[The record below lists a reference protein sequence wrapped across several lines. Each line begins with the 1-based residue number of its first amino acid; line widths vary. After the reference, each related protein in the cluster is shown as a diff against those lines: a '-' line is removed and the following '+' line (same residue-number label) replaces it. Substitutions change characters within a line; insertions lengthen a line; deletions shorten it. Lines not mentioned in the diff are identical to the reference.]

1 MINTIN
7 LLFHIPCVIIVAR
20 GCGGH
25 PVMDLDHKQ
34 PWLTSK
40 TFIRRYHFPRVS
52 SKICLSHKE
61 VKTYHFPITMFI
73 QCCLPVHAQLQA
85 RDGQPSERSP
95 ERLRRRHLSTCC
107 MTILRPASAY
117 CRMTIVTKSLAAS
130 GLAAM
135 LRLNMLVS
143 WLSILC
149 PPPYASGRSFVLY
162 CFRHRV
168 HHPCPCMS
176 ASLCVSIQAQAGRS

>member
-1 MINTIN
+1 
-7 LLFHIPCVIIVAR
+7 
-20 GCGGH
+20 
-25 PVMDLDHKQ
+25 MDLDHKQ

-61 VKTYHFPITMFI
+61 VKTYHFPITMYI

-143 WLSILC
+143 WLSIL
-149 PPPYASGRSFVLY
+149 PPSICIRQELRALLLQTPSTSSLS
-162 CFRHRV
+162 V
-168 HHPCPCMS
+168 HVCLSVCEHPS
-176 ASLCVSIQAQAGRS
+176 ASREKLKESSASMILGSRLWGPG